1 MVRIEVFNCRIESL
15 STQLS
20 QCNSKHPIECDE
32 IIPERDCERNIVT
45 PDDKDSEDF
54 RVSKNS
60 EMLNISST
68 VTILEV
74 VTESVKNMMLF
85 ASRYIATVAIPL
97 AEFSVSCDV
106 SRYHLKLLEALTQP
120 GQVQGRPGSVGVK
133 KTDRSLDIGDAMVW
147 ILRGLSFAGLGM
159 MLTACSCTVRIFYL
173 VITDDFYAPTGSGYL
188 ANIHFRRV
196 KQMFPEYPNIN
207 TLLEYLD
214 NYELRHAS
222 LLGSETLEV
231 RRRWVVEWDR
241 TEQNRTEHGP
251 QRLTNSHS

>member
-1 MVRIEVFNCRIESL
+1 MDALVMRIEAFNCRIESL

-20 QCNSKHPIECDE
+20 QCNLNHPTEGDEMISKQ
-32 IIPERDCERNIVT
+32 DCERNLMI

-54 RVSKNS
+54 HVTKNS

-106 SRYHLKLLEALTQP
+106 SRYHLKLLEAQTQP
-120 GQVQGRPGSVGVK
+120 GQGQGRPGSLGVK
-133 KTDRSLDIGDAMVW
+133 KTDKSLDIGDAMVW

-159 MLTACSCTVRIFYL
+159 ILSAYSCTV
-173 VITDDFYAPTGSGYL
+173 
-188 ANIHFRRV
+188 
-196 KQMFPEYPNIN
+196 
-207 TLLEYLD
+207 
-214 NYELRHAS
+214 
-222 LLGSETLEV
+222 
-231 RRRWVVEWDR
+231 
-241 TEQNRTEHGP
+241 
-251 QRLTNSHS
+251 